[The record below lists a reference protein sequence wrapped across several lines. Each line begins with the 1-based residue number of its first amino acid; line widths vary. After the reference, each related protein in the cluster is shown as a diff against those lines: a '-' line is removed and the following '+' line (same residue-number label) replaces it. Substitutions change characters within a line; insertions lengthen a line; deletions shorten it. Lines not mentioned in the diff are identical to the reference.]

1 MYMCCVC
8 SRDVPIRR
16 FRSVSATDPVVL
28 TNIELTDIGSINRS
42 DTIPILLN
50 YIHLLVI
57 AFFDGLEV
65 ARKP

>member
-1 MYMCCVC
+1 MQKCDILT
-8 SRDVPIRR
+8 RDVPIHR
-16 FRSVSATDPVVL
+16 FRSVSVTDPVIL
-28 TNIELTDIGSINRS
+28 TNIKLTDIGSKN
-42 DTIPILLN
+42 DPIPILLN